1 MKTEVKK
8 NLKSAII
15 WLKADRKKLDKQIDA
30 LESILTT
37 VSFAAMV
44 DDKRIAVWAALESI
58 LACDKPARAGKT
70 SMATRGVPSSKW
82 TPKMRK
88 AAKERMRKY
97 WEKRKL
103 HRLNASVQ
111 GKEK

>member
-8 NLKSAII
+8 NLKAA
-15 WLKADRKKLDKQIDA
+15 LADLRADRKELDKRIA
-30 LESILTT
+30 SLESIL
-37 VSFAAMV
+37 MHG
-44 DDKRIAVWAALESI
+44 
-58 LACDKPARAGKT
+58 KPDRVKT
-70 SMATRGVPSSKW
+70 SRKPTGTRGVPSSRW

-88 AAKERMRKY
+88 SAKERMRKY

-111 GKEK
+111 NQEK